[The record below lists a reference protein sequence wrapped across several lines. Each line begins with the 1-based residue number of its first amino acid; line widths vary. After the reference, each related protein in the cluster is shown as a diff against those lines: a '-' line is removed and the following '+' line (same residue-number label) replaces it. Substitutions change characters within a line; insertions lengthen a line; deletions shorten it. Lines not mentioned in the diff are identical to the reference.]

1 MPSLQSCPQKMVQK
15 RLLLSPRFLG
25 FLLVTCIVEEQH
37 FGSKRKKKNHFNSP
51 QFSDAYCA
59 QRPLKQL
66 RMLDCHLPCCFYES
80 YCLMSFTKKRK

>member
-37 FGSKRKKKNHFNSP
+37 FGSKRKKRITLTAPNF
-51 QFSDAYCA
+51 QMLIA
-59 QRPLKQL
+59 L
-66 RMLDCHLPCCFYES
+66 RGL
-80 YCLMSFTKKRK
+80 